1 LNLVERTKYRQ
12 FLEGHPAIGRIGNP
26 PEDASFISTNYWA
39 HDAYRLRG
47 ERAYQVLARIFGFD
61 PPVDERLFVP
71 WEMADDTRLMRI
83 IPWEQYNVLICQSS
97 DSPRKQMRIGNWE
110 TLVEMLR
117 AGGIS
122 VVQAGRI
129 RDRYIRGA
137 YSLLGLTTPRQLI
150 SLLRH
155 FDAVVTADNFVMHA
169 AYLCGTPAVVLW
181 GPTDHRVYGYAGQT
195 HLQARPQCEFPL
207 GCIGPD
213 AGGAYQTNC
222 PYDSMHC
229 MNSLQ
234 VDAIV
239 ASIIAQLRQKKPSH
253 GRTLVGKRF
262 DSIS

>member
-155 FDAVVTADNFVMHA
+155 FDAVV
-169 AYLCGTPAVVLW
+169 
-181 GPTDHRVYGYAGQT
+181 
-195 HLQARPQCEFPL
+195 
-207 GCIGPD
+207 
-213 AGGAYQTNC
+213 
-222 PYDSMHC
+222 
-229 MNSLQ
+229 
-234 VDAIV
+234 
-239 ASIIAQLRQKKPSH
+239 AQLRQKKPSH